1 MKRKSEIEIGA
12 RMCAEIRRIFPD
24 ESLRGIARV
33 LGCGKSAINSWENG
47 SVPSAMFLARIH
59 RLGGDGLLVDSG
71 LSVGVVSTLSP

>member
-1 MKRKSEIEIGA
+1 MKRKSEIEIGV
-12 RMCAEIRRIFPD
+12 RMCAEIRRIFPN

-59 RLGGDGLLVDSG
+59 HLGGDVIWILTGERG
-71 LSVGVVSTLSP
+71 GNK